1 MAMHPAQQR
10 PSFPSDLTCARVA
23 PRAALGVTCEVRQ
36 GTRAWQR
43 VVLEDLSPT
52 GFRILRLANPDPS
65 KPLWIR
71 IPGIQLLT
79 ANLCWTRGTAT
90 GCEFTAPLH
99 IAVFDHLVRQA
110 RGDRRR

>member
-52 GFRILRLANPDPS
+52 GFRILRLANPG
-65 KPLWIR
+65 IR
-71 IPGIQLLT
+71 QHFRQEGRLKR
-79 ANLCWTRGTAT
+79 TRLNHQRIYG
-90 GCEFTAPLH
+90 LMW
-99 IAVFDHLVRQA
+99 
-110 RGDRRR
+110 